1 MEDYEDAV
9 DMPDAMD
16 YGHAPYMFEP
26 EYTDEELREM
36 EQQQQAE
43 INNNSSDV
51 GQTRQRHLEPSH
63 LWCKCTKC
71 AIMGTDDE
79 CLCCA
84 EFFLWHPDVA
94 EGESEDAPTPCVTSS
109 DDFPSI
115 INRGVLETFFLSK
128 RINWEER
135 PEPEGE
141 NGHLSNE

>member
-1 MEDYEDAV
+1 MPIADCQTQSAV
-9 DMPDAMD
+9 YRSVLKQRALNRIPF
-16 YGHAPYMFEP
+16 GRNIHGP
-26 EYTDEELREM
+26 
-36 EQQQQAE
+36 E
-43 INNNSSDV
+43 INNNSIDV